1 MTPTQRT
8 QDEADR
14 VDLVYQYVLATLG
27 AKAASEVLA
36 LWQGRNDSW
45 LTRAVDAILGR
56 RRQAKALGLAYYRV
70 VRALRTGTTIAN
82 PLSDEDLESVS
93 LEFLR
98 QEFEALVAEHTGE
111 GSPTVSAQAEP
122 DGDEDSIE
130 VEVIAGLSE
139 ALEADE
145 KAAQPYVEGLLQ
157 DMADNASKR
166 VSDMA
171 ADTPLG
177 KAREDEKSI
186 HLQHGAMIAGAGSRT
201 AMNGGRNAT
210 NQASAR
216 DPRVIG
222 WVRQHG
228 KSDKPC
234 YYCALHISRRA
245 LYKTALT
252 AGEGRTQSNAGNAF
266 LGDGMAKFHDNCHCT
281 VEAVYARVDIAND
294 PKYAQNRYYAD
305 LWDKNIK
312 GKFSGPDAINE
323 WRRLLKRI
331 NANEKTTAAQ
341 EAA

>member
-1 MTPTQRT
+1 MTPTQQT

-14 VDLVYQYVLATLG
+14 VELVYQYVLATLG

-36 LWQGRNDSW
+36 LWQGRNDSF
-45 LTRAVDAILGR
+45 LKRATDAILGR
-56 RRQAKALGLAYYRV
+56 RRQAKALGIAHYRV

-82 PLSDEDLESVS
+82 PLTDEALEFVS

-111 GSPTVSAQAEP
+111 GSPSVSAPAEP
-122 DGDEDSIE
+122 DGDDDSIA
-130 VEVIAGLSE
+130 VEVIDGLSE

-157 DMADNASKR
+157 DMADVASER
-166 VSDMA
+166 VSGMA

-177 KAREDEKSI
+177 EARETEKA
-186 HLQHGAMIAGAGSRT
+186 LNLKHGAMIAGAGSRT

-216 DPRVIG
+216 DSRVLG

-245 LYKTALT
+245 LYKTAIT
-252 AGEGRTQSNAGNAF
+252 AGQGRTESNAGNAF

-281 VEAVYARVDIAND
+281 VEAVYAQVDIAND
-294 PKYAQNRYYAD
+294 PKYAQNRYYAE
-305 LWDKNIK
+305 LWDNNIK

-331 NANEKTTAAQ
+331 HANEKTTAAP